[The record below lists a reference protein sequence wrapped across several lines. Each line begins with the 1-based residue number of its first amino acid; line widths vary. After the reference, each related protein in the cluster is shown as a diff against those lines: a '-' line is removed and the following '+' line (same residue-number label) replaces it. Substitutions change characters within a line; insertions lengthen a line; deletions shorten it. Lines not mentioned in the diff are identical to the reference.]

1 MIAAIEQQK
10 VIRRR
15 SAPHPLPRR
24 TLPPPLR
31 QAQIRVVR
39 RSGPGAA
46 AWLQR
51 IPRRELL
58 LGGALALGVLAPL
71 AFRVSTPVPSRLAIG
86 LPGAGEEE
94 NILYQHLIPEE
105 SSADKGPQA
114 PKLGT
119 LRTSRYTIQQGDTLS
134 SVAQRFG
141 LTMDS
146 LISFNGIQDARALK
160 VGTALT
166 LPNSS
171 GLKYRVRRGD
181 SLAGIAKRFGIN
193 LNDLLDRN
201 SLESSVIR
209 PGQELFLPNARL
221 SELELNRVF
230 GRLFIFPTRGRLTSR
245 FGVRG
250 DPITGVSRFH
260 NGIDLANDVG
270 TPVMAAMSG
279 RVIMLGFNPNFGRY
293 IILSHPEGFQTLYG
307 HLDSFLVRKGQRVKQ
322 GESVGL
328 MGNSGYSTGSHLH
341 FSIFNRGEPVD
352 PFRYLH

>member
-15 SAPHPLPRR
+15 SSPPSPPVRR
-24 TLPPPLR
+24 KPPPAG
-31 QAQIRVVR
+31 QARIRVVR
-39 RSGPGAA
+39 RSGSGAL
-46 AWLQR
+46 AWLR
-51 IPRRELL
+51 HIPRRELA
-58 LGGALALGVLAPL
+58 LGGMLALGVLVPL
-71 AFRVSTPVPSRLAIG
+71 AFRVSASVPQRAAIS
-86 LPGAGEEE
+86 LPAGSEEQG
-94 NILYQHLIPEE
+94 ILYQHLIPEE
-105 SSADKGPQA
+105 SAGGPG
-114 PKLGT
+114 PKPANIGS

-134 SVAQRFG
+134 TVAQRFG
-141 LTMDS
+141 LTMDC
-146 LISFNGIQDARALK
+146 LISFNGIQDARTLRA
-160 VGTALT
+160 GTAL
-166 LPNSS
+166 LVPNSS

-181 SLAGIAKRFGIN
+181 SLAGIAKRFGIA
-193 LNDLLDRN
+193 LNDLLDWN

-209 PGQELFLPNARL
+209 PGQDLFVPGARL
-221 SELELNRVF
+221 SEQELNRVF
-230 GRLFIFPTRGRLTSR
+230 GRLFILPTRGRLSSR

-260 NGIDLANDVG
+260 NGIDLAGAIG
-270 TPVMAAMSG
+270 TPVLATMSG
-279 RVIMLGFNPNFGRY
+279 KVSMLGFNPNFGRY

-322 GESVGL
+322 GETIAL